1 VTEQNAMPLLNCF
14 HRVFAS
20 LSPSDSSF
28 LVRTRLSPQRP
39 SIPRLNGPQ
48 NGDDTPIW
56 YASEALM
63 TLQRAY
69 GLFPRIMGKGDAAK
83 VILAWIQAD
92 LPFKVAVRTVIAKP
106 PRAHPRFTLV
116 APHKSSR

>member
-1 VTEQNAMPLLNCF
+1 MPSSHFLT
-14 HRVFAS
+14 VFTA
-20 LSPSDSSF
+20 SSF
-28 LVRTRLSPQRP
+28 PCLHPTPLFCAHSASPQRP
-39 SIPRLNGPQ
+39 SIPRLNDPQ

-106 PRAHPRFTLV
+106 PRAPPRSTLV